1 MNAYELKISTS
12 FGEVRVESYN
22 FSYLKDVKEAL
33 DSVQEK
39 ADKQQ
44 KEEVKHLVNSMFDAE
59 VKKQPAKKRG
69 RPVGSTS
76 KTRKV
81 K

>member
-12 FGEVRVESYN
+12 FGEVRVES
-22 FSYLKDVKEAL
+22 FDFAYLQDVKVAL
-33 DSVQEK
+33 DTVQAK
-39 ADKQQ
+39 ADKAEKVQM
-44 KEEVKHLVNSMFDAE
+44 NSVIDILFDAE